1 MIRKR
6 YCGLKNKGA
15 QMFTYRHLA
24 CALIVMA
31 LSPMVWAQS
40 HQPYAGQEMRDIKAL
55 SPAEIE
61 DYLSGNGMGLAKAAE
76 LNHYPGPKHVM
87 ELADELQLTADQL
100 AKTQAVYDA
109 MRQEAEE
116 LGKQIVNAERYLD
129 RLFASQAITET
140 TLQEHIRKIA
150 ASQGQLRLAHLKAH
164 LAQRDILTP
173 QQIAHYDTLRGY
185 GHNGQ
190 HDHHHQHRH

>member
-1 MIRKR
+1 MIRKPHR
-6 YCGLKNKGA
+6 GLKKRGR
-15 QMFTYRHLA
+15 QMFKYRHLA
-24 CALIVMA
+24 CIIIVIT

-61 DYLSGNGMGLAKAAE
+61 DYLDGNGMGLAKAAE

-87 ELADELQLTADQL
+87 ELADELHLTADQL

-109 MRQEAEE
+109 MRQEAVE
-116 LGKQIVNAERYLD
+116 LGQQIVNAEQRLN
-129 RLFASQAITET
+129 RLFASQGITES
-140 TLQEHIRKIA
+140 TLQGHIHKIA
-150 ASQGQLRLAHLKAH
+150 ASQGQLRLVHLKAH

-173 QQIAHYDTLRGY
+173 QQITHYNTLRGY
-185 GHNGQ
+185 DHNGQ
-190 HDHHHQHRH
+190 HDQHRH